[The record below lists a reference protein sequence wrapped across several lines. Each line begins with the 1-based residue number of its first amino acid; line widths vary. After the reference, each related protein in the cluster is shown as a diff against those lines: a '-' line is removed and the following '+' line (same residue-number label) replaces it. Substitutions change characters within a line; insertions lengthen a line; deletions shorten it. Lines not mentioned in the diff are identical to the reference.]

1 MFEAF
6 SYITLQHYW
15 WIIVSLLG
23 AILVFLMFVQGGQTL
38 IYTIG
43 KTNDERT
50 ILINLLGRKW
60 EFTFTTLVTFG
71 GAFFASFPLF
81 YSTSFGG
88 AYWVWIVI
96 LFAFIIQAV
105 SYEYRS
111 KAGNFLGKKTYEIF
125 LLLNGI
131 LAPLLIGTAV
141 ATFFTGSQFSVDF
154 MNITRLT
161 GDKMPIISEWTGPAH
176 GLEAALSLHNLTLGL
191 AVLFLSRVLALLYF
205 MNRIKHAE
213 MMERVKKQL
222 LINAIPFVFFF
233 LTFVIWTLLS
243 SGFAVNPQT
252 GEVFMEPY
260 KYLHNL
266 IQMPVV
272 AILFVLGVALVLIG
286 IIRPLT
292 CFEKCST
299 KGIWGAGIGTVLTV
313 LAMFLLAGFNNT
325 AYYPSTSDLQSSLT
339 IRNSSSSLYTL
350 TVMSYV
356 SLLVPFVIA
365 YIWIAWRSIDNKKID
380 MEELNN
386 ETHVY

>member
-6 SYITLQHYW
+6 SYISLQHYW
-15 WIIVSLLG
+15 WMIVSLLG

-43 KTNDERT
+43 KTNEERT
-50 ILINLLGRKW
+50 LLINLLGRKW

-88 AYWVWIVI
+88 AYWVWMLI

-111 KAGNFLGKKTYEIF
+111 KVNNFLGKRTYETF

-131 LAPLLIGTAV
+131 IAPMLIGTAV
-141 ATFFTGSQFSVDF
+141 ATFFTGSQFSVN
-154 MNITRLT
+154 MSNITNLT
-161 GDKMPIISEWTGPAH
+161 GTKMPIISEWTGPAH
-176 GLEAALSLHNLTLGL
+176 GLEAALNPHNLLLGL

-205 MNRIKHAE
+205 MNRIKHAA
-213 MMERVKKQL
+213 MMERLKKQL
-222 LINAIPFVFFF
+222 LINAVPFVLFF
-233 LTFVIWTLLS
+233 LSFLIWTLMS
-243 SGFAVNPQT
+243 SGFAVNPST
-252 GEVFMEPY
+252 GEVSMESF

-266 IQMPVV
+266 MQLPFV
-272 AILFVLGVALVLIG
+272 AVLLVLGVACVLFG
-286 IIRPLT
+286 IVRPLLY
-292 CFEKCST
+292 FEKCST
-299 KGIWGAGIGTVLTV
+299 KGIWGAGLGTILTV
-313 LAMFLLAGFNNT
+313 FSLFLLAGFNHT
-325 AYYPSTSDLQSSLT
+325 AYYPSTFDLQSSLT
-339 IRNSSSSLYTL
+339 IENSSSSHYTL

-356 SLLVPFVIA
+356 SLLVPFVVG

-380 MEELNN
+380 LEELKN
-386 ETHVY
+386 ESHLY

>member
-6 SYITLQHYW
+6 SYITLQQYW

-43 KTNDERT
+43 KTNDERM
-50 ILINLLGRKW
+50 LLVNLLGRKW

-111 KAGNFLGKKTYEIF
+111 KAGNFLGKRTYEIF
-125 LLLNGI
+125 LLVNGI

-141 ATFFTGSQFSVDF
+141 ATFFTGSQFSVNF
-154 MNITRLT
+154 MNITRIT
-161 GDKMPIISEWTGPAH
+161 GDKMPVISEWTGPAH

-205 MNRIKHAE
+205 MNRIHHAE

-222 LINAIPFVFFF
+222 LINAIPFVVFF
-233 LTFVIWTLLS
+233 LAFVIWTLLS
-243 SGFAVNPQT
+243 SGFAVNPET
-252 GEVFMEPY
+252 KEVFMEPY

-266 IQMPVV
+266 VQMPVV
-272 AILFVLGVALVLIG
+272 AIIFVLGVALVLIG
-286 IIRPLT
+286 IIRPIT

-299 KGIWGAGIGTVLTV
+299 KGIWGTGIGTVLTV
-313 LAMFLLAGFNNT
+313 LALFMLAGFNNT
-325 AYYPSTSDLQSSLT
+325 AYYPSTYDLQSSLT
-339 IRNSSSSLYTL
+339 IQNSSSSQYTL
-350 TVMSYV
+350 TAMGYV
-356 SLLVPFVIA
+356 SLFVPVVIA

>member
-1 MFEAF
+1 MIDAIQ
-6 SYITLQHYW
+6 YISLQQYW

-43 KTNDERT
+43 KTNEERT
-50 ILINLLGRKW
+50 LLINLLGRKW

-88 AYWVWIVI
+88 AYWVWILI

-111 KAGNFLGKKTYEIF
+111 KANNFLGKRIYETF
-125 LLLNGI
+125 LLINGI
-131 LAPLLIGTAV
+131 VAPLLIGTAV
-141 ATFFTGSQFSVDF
+141 ATFFTGSMFSVD
-154 MNITRLT
+154 MTNITLLT
-161 GDKMPIISEWTGPAH
+161 GNKMPVISEWRGPAH
-176 GLEAALSLHNLTLGL
+176 GLEAALNLHNLLLGL

-205 MNRIKHAE
+205 MNRIRHAV
-213 MMERVKKQL
+213 MMERIKKQL
-222 LINAIPFVFFF
+222 LVNAVPFVVFF
-233 LTFVIWTLLS
+233 LGFVIWTLLS
-243 SGFAVNPQT
+243 SGFAVNPST
-252 GEVFMEPY
+252 GEVSMESF

-266 IQMPVV
+266 MQMPFV
-272 AILFVLGVALVLIG
+272 AILLVIGVALVLTG
-286 IIRPLT
+286 IIRPIT

-299 KGIWGAGIGTVLTV
+299 KGIWGAGIGTILTV
-313 LAMFLLAGFNNT
+313 FALFLIAGFNHT
-325 AYYPSTSDLQSSLT
+325 AYYPSTFDLQSSLT
-339 IRNSSSSLYTL
+339 IENSSSSYYTL

-365 YIWIAWRSIDNKKID
+365 YIWIAWRAIDNKKID
-380 MEELNN
+380 TEELKN
-386 ETHVY
+386 ETHIY